1 MMIIEQVKALLGIED
16 NLQDNLLSII
26 QDLTEAHFKAY
37 SKQDEIPDKL
47 SFIIVEVVVKRF
59 NKLGSEGL
67 SSQSV
72 DGLRMSFELQNLL
85 GDKLKEATKVVR
97 VRRCK
102 DKVAHLLIDGQ
113 TFYIVREPN
122 HTNGMTAFYVSEV
135 KNG

>member
-1 MMIIEQVKALLGIED
+1 MRLDKRCTLIIKSSEEPHYDTDLGKMVGG
-16 NLQDNLLSII
+16 N
-26 QDLTEAHFKAY
+26 
-37 SKQDEIPDKL
+37 
-47 SFIIVEVVVKRF
+47 EVTKVVPCNIGPVSAR
-59 NKLGSEGL
+59 
-67 SSQSV
+67 
-72 DGLRMSFELQNLL
+72 LQNLL